1 MSEAT
6 LNHILEIFYILIG
19 LQFLYTAYRALR
31 SQDKSKSLGTAAF
44 WTILAILF
52 IGGPYI
58 PNAINGLLVLAMGA
72 LTLFRQV
79 KIKNI
84 IDVNDEEVERGSAK
98 YGNKLFIP
106 AIVLAVVAVV
116 VSNWTPLGGAIGLG
130 ISSIVGLIAT
140 LLIIKPK
147 LSYTLYDSD
156 RLTQQVGTTGI
167 LPQFLAALGVLF
179 TASGVGQVISKG
191 ISSFLPEGNHLIG
204 AIAYILGMVLFTML
218 MGNAF
223 AAFTVITASI
233 GIPFVIA
240 QGGDPIVAGALAM
253 TGGFCGTLLTPMAA
267 NFNTLPVAL
276 LEMKQEF
283 GVIKAQAPIALTL
296 IVIHIALMYF
306 WAF

>member
-130 ISSIVGLIAT
+130 ISSIVGLIAA

-240 QGGDPIVAGALAM
+240 QGGDPIVSGALAM

-283 GVIKAQAPIALTL
+283 GVIKAQAPIALAL

>member
-1 MSEAT
+1 MS
-6 LNHILEIFYILIG
+6 
-19 LQFLYTAYRALR
+19 
-31 SQDKSKSLGTAAF
+31 S
-44 WTILAILF
+44 
-52 IGGPYI
+52 
-58 PNAINGLLVLAMGA
+58 V
-72 LTLFRQV
+72 
-79 KIKNI
+79 
-84 IDVNDEEVERGSAK
+84 
-98 YGNKLFIP
+98 
-106 AIVLAVVAVV
+106 
-116 VSNWTPLGGAIGLG
+116 
-130 ISSIVGLIAT
+130 VGLITA

-147 LSYTLYDSD
+147 LSFTLYDSD

-233 GIPFVIA
+233 GIPFVIS

-253 TGGFCGTLLTPMAA
+253 TAGFCGTLLTPMAA

-283 GVIKAQAPIALTL
+283 GVIKAQAPIALVL

>member
-1 MSEAT
+1 MSETT

-19 LQFLYTAYRALR
+19 LQFLYTAYRSLR
-31 SQDKSKSLGTAAF
+31 STDKSKSLGTAAF

-58 PNAINGLLVLAMGA
+58 PNVINGILVLSMGV
-72 LTLFRQV
+72 LTLFKQV

-84 IDVNDEEVERGSAK
+84 IDVTDKEAEKGSAK

-106 AIVLAVVAVV
+106 AVVLAVVAVI

-130 ISSIVGLIAT
+130 VSSVVGLITA

-147 LSYTLYDSD
+147 LSFTLYDSD

-233 GIPFVIA
+233 GIPFVIS

-253 TGGFCGTLLTPMAA
+253 TAGFCGTLLTPMAA

-283 GVIKAQAPIALTL
+283 GVIKAQAPIALAL

>member
-1 MSEAT
+1 MSETT

-19 LQFLYTAYRALR
+19 LQFLYTAYRSLR
-31 SQDKSKSLGTAAF
+31 STDKSKSLGTAAF

-58 PNAINGLLVLAMGA
+58 PNVINGMLVLSMGV
-72 LTLFRQV
+72 LTLFKQV

-84 IDVNDEEVERGSAK
+84 IDVTDKEAEKGSAK

-106 AIVLAVVAVV
+106 AVVLAVVAVI

-130 ISSIVGLIAT
+130 VSSVVGLITA

-147 LSYTLYDSD
+147 LSFTLYDSD

-233 GIPFVIA
+233 GIPFVIS

-253 TGGFCGTLLTPMAA
+253 TAGFCGTLLTPMAA

-283 GVIKAQAPIALTL
+283 GVIKAQAPIALAL

>member
-19 LQFLYTAYRALR
+19 LQFLYTVYRALR

-130 ISSIVGLIAT
+130 ISSIVGLIAA

-283 GVIKAQAPIALTL
+283 GVIKAQAPIALAL